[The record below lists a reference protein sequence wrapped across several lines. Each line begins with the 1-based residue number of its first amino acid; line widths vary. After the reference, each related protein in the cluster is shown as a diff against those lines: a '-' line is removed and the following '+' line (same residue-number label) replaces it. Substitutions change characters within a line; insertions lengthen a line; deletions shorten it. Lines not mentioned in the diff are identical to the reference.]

1 MRLNV
6 DEVCVTTA
14 IADCDVNWQAHSV
27 DGETRCYKN
36 FGFNTADQAVS
47 ICTSEEAQLLNPRN
61 AKELE
66 DLNDLLG
73 NKLNTNTWVML
84 NGTDAENEGTWTTF
98 SGEPINFFKWY
109 GNEPNGNEDENCMF
123 LSPEYGM
130 IDRNCFAN
138 TDVICQKSKLL
149 N

>member
-6 DEVCVTTA
+6 NKVCITTA

-36 FGFNTADQAVS
+36 FGFNTADQAAS
-47 ICTSEEAQLLNPRN
+47 ICISEEAQLLNPRN

-73 NKLNTNTWVML
+73 NKLNTIRWVML
-84 NGTDAENEGTWTTF
+84 DGTDAENEGTWTTF
-98 SGEPINFFKWY
+98 SGEPKNFFKWSA
-109 GNEPNGNEDENCMF
+109 NEPNGGNCIF
-123 LSPEYGM
+123 LKPELGM
-130 IDRNCFAN
+130 IDH
-138 TDVICQKSKLL
+138 ICTLQTEVVCEKSKLL
-149 N
+149 NQL